1 MGQLHLVQMA
11 VEPAGSENIIQGFDK
26 YQGFEK
32 METSSDT
39 WAQFSFGPNAIL
51 SIFLWM

>member
-26 YQGFEK
+26 YQSFAE
-32 METSSDT
+32 MDT
-39 WAQFSFGPNAIL
+39 RAEV
-51 SIFLWM
+51 